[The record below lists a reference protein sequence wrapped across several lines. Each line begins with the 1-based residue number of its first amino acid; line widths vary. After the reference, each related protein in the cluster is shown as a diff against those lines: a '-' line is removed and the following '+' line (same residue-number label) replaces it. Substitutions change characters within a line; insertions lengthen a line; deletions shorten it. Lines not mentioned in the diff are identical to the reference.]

1 VRVNGAPVR
10 KSYVPDAGDVIEAEI
25 PAAAPTALEPEDLPL
40 EIVHEDEHLVVVDK
54 PAGLVV
60 HPAPG
65 HETGTLVHALLHR
78 VGRLSSVGGDT
89 RPGIVHRLDKDTS
102 GLMVIARTDEAHR
115 ALSDALSRR
124 QVRRGYVA
132 AAWGGLEMEDD
143 GLTIDRPIGRDPND
157 RKKMAVVEGGR
168 PAVTH
173 VRRIESWRSA
183 ELLAIRLETGRTHQV
198 RVHLRSLGHPV
209 VCDPIYAPG
218 WERGFLGAGGRWAEA
233 LARRAQRLFLH
244 AAHLAFEHPLTG
256 EDLSFR
262 ADLPEPLASAVDW
275 ARQSGHADSQSPAGQ
290 SR

>member
-60 HPAPG
+60 HPAP
-65 HETGTLVHALLHR
+65 
-78 VGRLSSVGGDT
+78 
-89 RPGIVHRLDKDTS
+89 
-102 GLMVIARTDEAHR
+102 TDEAHR